1 MAFCTWTE
9 CYYSR
14 EMNKSYDTL
23 RWSSHFYSSYVT
35 GKTNRPYF
43 FPKCTR
49 FPVTTSSI
57 WYKNI
62 IYISFPPFH
71 KRGVDLL
78 GDLSLFISLLRRYF
92 CQTVIIDKI
101 ISIKNCLRRNVFLCM
116 RIFVRQIYEKYV
128 YTPKCAVFLI
138 FRRCLYNVG
147 TRNMYSINFF
157 NLRAIRVLWVVFS
170 SFKHKAPFKL
180 YGFSSAFAVS
190 LPILSRSAIKSTFT

>member
-1 MAFCTWTE
+1 MIHFDGQAISIQVMLQEKLTGHIF
-9 CYYSR
+9 SR
-14 EMNKSYDTL
+14 NVHGFLLQPHQSDIKTL
-23 RWSSHFYSSYVT
+23 STLV
-35 GKTNRPYF
+35 
-43 FPKCTR
+43 
-49 FPVTTSSI
+49 
-57 WYKNI
+57 
-62 IYISFPPFH
+62 FPPFH

-101 ISIKNCLRRNVFLCM
+101 ISIKNCLRRDVFLCM
-116 RIFVRQIYEKYV
+116 RIFLRQIYEKYV
-128 YTPKCAVFLI
+128 YTPKCPVFLI
-138 FRRCLYNVG
+138 FRRSLYNVG
-147 TRNMYSINFF
+147 SRNMYSINFF